1 MTPLQRRVLQAVLYE
16 LGAIALTG
24 PIVGLSFDAGA
35 GSSLLLAVIMSSIA
49 LAWNYIFNAGFEHWE
64 RRQVRRQVRRQRTVW
79 RRLMHGIGF
88 EGGLG
93 LMLVPLMTVWLDIPL
108 WQAGVAEIGLLA
120 LFFLYAV
127 GFTWAFDQVFGL
139 PESALG

>member
-16 LGAIALTG
+16 IGAVALTG
-24 PIVGLSFDAGA
+24 PIVGLSFDVGA
-35 GSSLLLAVIMSSIA
+35 GSSLLLAVIMSTIA
-49 LAWNYIFNAGFEHWE
+49 LAWNYVFNAGFEHWE
-64 RRQVRRQVRRQRTVW
+64 RRQVRRQRTVW
-79 RRLMHGIGF
+79 RRLLHGIGF

-93 LMLVPLMTVWLDIPL
+93 LMLVPLMAVWLDIPL

-127 GFTWAFDQVFGL
+127 GFTWAFDRVFGL
-139 PESALG
+139 PESARG

>member
-16 LGAIALTG
+16 TGAVAMTG

-35 GSSLLLAVIMSSIA
+35 GSSLLLAVIMSTIA
-49 LAWNYIFNAGFEHWE
+49 LAWNYVFNAGFEHWE
-64 RRQVRRQVRRQRTVW
+64 RRQVRRQRTVW

-93 LMLVPLMTVWLDIPL
+93 LMLVPLMAVWLDIPL
-108 WQAGVAEIGLLA
+108 WQALVAEIGLLA

-127 GFTWAFDQVFGL
+127 GFTWAFDRVFGL
-139 PESALG
+139 PESARG